1 MRAVQVRS
9 PGGPEMLFI
18 GEAPE
23 PQLGAT
29 ELLIGIKATA
39 LNRADLLQ
47 RRGLYAAPP
56 GCTEILGLE
65 CAGIVLDAGSDADR
79 RWIGRRVMSLLPG
92 GGYAERVT
100 IPERMALEIP
110 ENLDFVQAA
119 AVPEAF
125 MTASEALFER
135 ARTLPGETVL
145 VHAAAGGV
153 GSAAVQLALCHGC
166 RVIGSAGGPDKCAFV
181 SQLGAE
187 CLDRHA
193 GALADQLET
202 RFGPRPIDVILD
214 FVGAPLWPEHRR
226 VLAKGGRLVVLGA
239 LGGSRPAEIDL
250 LDLLRQQHSVLGMV
264 MRSRSVTEK
273 VALTRRFA
281 REVLPLLETGRIKP
295 LLHTTLDLAD
305 VRRAHELMEA
315 NVNLGKIVLQ
325 VGEA

>member
-9 PGGPEMLFI
+9 PGGPEMLYI

-23 PQLGAT
+23 PLLGAT
-29 ELLIGIKATA
+29 ELLIEIKATA

-47 RRGLYAAPP
+47 RRGLYAPPP
-56 GCTEILGLE
+56 GCSEILGLE
-65 CAGIVLDAGSDADR
+65 CAGIVLAAGSDADR

-135 ARTLPGETVL
+135 ARMAPGETVL

-153 GSAAVQLALCHGC
+153 GSAAVQLALCHGS

-193 GALADQLET
+193 GALATQVET
-202 RFGPRPIDVILD
+202 KFGPRPIDVILD

-226 VLAKGGRLVVLGA
+226 LLAKGGRLVVLGA
-239 LGGSRPAEIDL
+239 LGGTRPAEIDL

-295 LLHTTLDLAD
+295 LVHTALDLAD